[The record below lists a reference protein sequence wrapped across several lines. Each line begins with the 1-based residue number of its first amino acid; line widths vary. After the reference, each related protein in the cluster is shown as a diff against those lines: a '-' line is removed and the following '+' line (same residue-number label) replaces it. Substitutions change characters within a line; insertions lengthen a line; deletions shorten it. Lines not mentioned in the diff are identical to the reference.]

1 VRTHCPSGADVRRK
15 TIHQT
20 KGKAMLRAILLA
32 FALTLSAVPVAA
44 NTFDDA
50 EAAYK
55 RGDYETAVR
64 LLRQL
69 AEQGDAQA
77 QYNLGL
83 MYDGRGVPQDYVE
96 SLKWYRM
103 AAEQGH
109 ANAQLF
115 LGLMYKKG
123 KGIPQDDAES
133 VRWYRMAAE
142 QGDANAQ
149 LFLGFAYGTGKGVQ
163 RDYVLGHKW
172 CNLAAAQ
179 GDESGI
185 KCRDVFAKSMTSE
198 QTAEAQRMARD
209 WKPK

>member
-1 VRTHCPSGADVRRK
+1 
-15 TIHQT
+15 
-20 KGKAMLRAILLA
+20 MLRVILLTL
-32 FALTLSAVPVAA
+32 ALTLSAAPVAA
-44 NTFDDA
+44 GTWDDA

-83 MYDGRGVPQDYVE
+83 MYDGHGVPQDYVE

-133 VRWYRMAAE
+133 VRWYRKAAE

-185 KCRDVFAKSMTSE
+185 KCRDVFAKSMTHE